1 MLELSVAGIWMEA
14 CMVFIIIRPMS
25 AVQLV
30 WSLAE
35 ILPLIGVIQRG
46 DTHECMLPKGTSCV
60 QLNAFFPR
68 DGSTETSPFNWG

>member
-1 MLELSVAGIWMEA
+1 VLRLSVAGIWMEA

-35 ILPLIGVIQRG
+35 ILPLIGVNQRG
-46 DTHECMLPKGTSCV
+46 DTLDCMLLKGTSCV
-60 QLNAFFPR
+60 QLKAFFPR
-68 DGSTETSPFNWG
+68 DGSTETPPFNWG